1 MSLRSQA
8 LDDESSQKFID
19 PITLDIMNDPV
30 IAADGKTYDR
40 YSITLWFQNQKSRGF
55 PLTSPLTNIN
65 LRTDWLT
72 ENKELKAELDSF
84 KASKSSIQVSDIKFA
99 LNSDMYRELDR
110 IAGLPQMDLFNL
122 QPPKIVVIGN
132 ESHGKSTLLERIV
145 GLPIFPKSREL
156 CTRCVIRVHLRRNP
170 SPGIA
175 EISLKQVP
183 KVFGFGPARA
193 SGFDGGF
200 NYFPAPAPAPSP
212 NNYFGAGFAFNPA
225 AAHAQPPGP
234 FGGFNTVPPAVPQF
248 SFSSTV
254 PAFPVT
260 ITALDNI
267 REKIQE
273 VMDLLVSTSTQQQ
286 VIFDDYEIIVK
297 ITLPYCLNLDLLD
310 VPGLVT
316 TSPPNCKQ
324 NLPQITHDLA
334 LRVIQE
340 QKDSSIFLLVNDIK
354 VPPNQSKG
362 CAVIQEAKIEH
373 QTLGIFTKLDSYISE
388 DAGQEERD
396 LEMLLT
402 DQTRNSFPVGYGWL
416 AASSKKCDSSPLP
429 EVLSREL
436 FLLQS
441 MEGTEKSL
449 FEAKYSKL
457 FSTSKLVGME
467 NIRQK
472 IQIKYEMF
480 IKNQWLPVIQ
490 TKLVTF
496 SDNLNSQMLKLGYPV
511 PKDPDYLNV
520 LASSS
525 REKSCCTFFDG
536 KLLNNILR
544 MLFDSVLRSPSSSA
558 TSNDSLFSAASS
570 SVDTMTY
577 FNFSSGDELWKLLS
591 TYHNMFNVS
600 YKPYSNY
607 HSNAFFGAPSS
618 TRHGSAPV
626 VSYKNDTVSLLVD
639 PTNTVETRKRVLF
652 LLKSVLT
659 DIGEI
664 LRNKLAATEENI
676 ERFVDRLC
684 FLSNQEII
692 VQSAPPAA
700 QKVLLRIERFP
711 ALIDILKSV
720 IAQRLSVALKEFDLW
735 CHDFSFDSP
744 LLIPEFFC
752 DKDGR
757 GCCLLQWS
765 KPETLQQYPHLML
778 EKFYSIFSE
787 VFISKGDII
796 NLEEEDLVLITK
808 ESFKDKRLELLK
820 QLQEVREVCK
830 AMNPFATELDSVLE
844 GLNVGNTPSNSQSAP
859 LPVAPGVRSKNK

>member
-30 IAADGKTYDR
+30 FAADGKTYDR
-40 YSITLWFQNQKSRGF
+40 YSITLWFENQKSRGF
-55 PLTSPLTNIN
+55 RLTSPLTNAN
-65 LRTDWLT
+65 LETDSLT
-72 ENKELKAELDSF
+72 ENKELKAELDTF
-84 KASKSSIQVSDIKFA
+84 KASKSSIRVSDIKFA
-99 LNSDMYRELDR
+99 LNSDIYKELDR
-110 IAGLPQMDLFNL
+110 LAGLPQMDLFSL

-175 EISLKQVP
+175 EISLKQIP
-183 KVFGFGPARA
+183 RGFHYGAARA
-193 SGFDGGF
+193 S
-200 NYFPAPAPAPSP
+200 S
-212 NNYFGAGFAFNPA
+212 
-225 AAHAQPPGP
+225 
-234 FGGFNTVPPAVPQF
+234 FGGALRSAPR
-248 SFSSTV
+248 SSSSAV

-273 VMDLLVSTSTQQQ
+273 LMDQLVSTNTQQQ

-340 QKDSSIFLLVNDIK
+340 QKDSSIFLLVNDIR

-388 DAGQEERD
+388 DTGQEARD
-396 LEMLLT
+396 LELLLT
-402 DQTRNSFPVGYGWL
+402 HQTRNSFPVGYGWL
-416 AASSKKCDSSPLP
+416 AASSKKSDTGALP

-441 MEGTEKSL
+441 MEGTEKVL

-457 FSTSKLVGME
+457 LSTSKLVGME

-490 TKLVTF
+490 TKLVTY

-511 PKDPDYLNV
+511 PKDPDYLKV
-520 LASSS
+520 LASTSS
-525 REKSCCTFFDG
+525 ENCCTFFDG

-544 MLFDSVLRSPSSSA
+544 KLFDSVVRSPLSSTTPA
-558 TSNDSLFSAASS
+558 VPVN
-570 SVDTMTY
+570 TMTY
-577 FNFSSGDELWKLLS
+577 FNFSSGCELWKLVS
-591 TYHNMFNVS
+591 TYNNMFNVT
-600 YKPYSNY
+600 YKPYSNPWPGC
-607 HSNAFFGAPSS
+607 GATSS
-618 TRHGSAPV
+618 TRKA

-652 LLKSVLT
+652 LLRSVLT

-664 LRNKLAATEENI
+664 LRNKLVATDENVKH
-676 ERFVDRLC
+676 FVDCLSL
-684 FLSNQEII
+684 LSNQETI
-692 VQSAPPAA
+692 VQFPPPAV

-711 ALIDILKSV
+711 ALVDILKTV
-720 IAQRLSVALKEFDLW
+720 IAQRLSVALREFDLW

-744 LLIPEFFC
+744 LLIPEFFS

-757 GCCLLQWS
+757 MCCLLQWS

-778 EKFYSIFSE
+778 EKFYSTFSE
-787 VFISKGDII
+787 VFTSKGDII
-796 NLEEEDLVLITK
+796 NLEEEDLVSITK
-808 ESFKDKRLELLK
+808 ESFKDQRLELLK

-844 GLNVGNTPSNSQSAP
+844 GLNVGNIPSGSQSAP
-859 LPVAPGVRSKNK
+859 LPVAPGVRRKIE